1 LAFDRDST
9 LKKGE
14 KFFRQGRLDAAIGEY
29 VRVVEEQPRDWNTA
43 NLLGDLYFRAGQV
56 DHALG
61 QYHRI
66 ADHLMREG
74 FYPKAAALYKKILK
88 VRPDDEDTQLLLAE
102 ISTKQG
108 LLAEAKGYFT
118 AVSARRRTRGDRA
131 GVADIAIRLG
141 SLDPTDFE
149 ARLEAARTL
158 EEMGQPAEAALRFR
172 AVHDDLQGED
182 RTAEALDAL
191 RQAVRLNPQDR
202 EGRTILARATVASGD
217 VLAARE
223 YLDRETAGDDPVL
236 LAALVELDLRS
247 GKVAAAR
254 ELMTD
259 LLRRDRELRHRLLAT
274 GWAISESNPDAAY
287 ACVDAVSDSAI
298 GVEDF
303 SEAAFQLQEFATRR
317 PGHIPALLKLVE
329 VCVDGGLESALYQA
343 QVQLTDAYLENG
355 QAVEAR
361 VIAEDLVA
369 REPSEPKHVERFR
382 RALVMLNVQDPDA
395 HIAERLNGHT
405 PFMTGEPFV
414 DLSTEEPVS
423 APELPGVQRLP
434 VPEPGSGSPKRSSKG
449 AGRQASSTAPAPAEE
464 IDLTSALG
472 NLDKVAVE
480 SSAPAS
486 RDRVFEEDVRAGAE
500 GEEDAE
506 FAAQYLKLAGTYVEM
521 GMLDDAVSS
530 LKTAVRSPA
539 HRFEAAAMLGRL
551 YMRRGETPTAI
562 EWLEHAAEEPA
573 PTPQDGRA
581 LLYDLGILLD
591 QTGEIARALAV
602 FLELQADAGD
612 YRDVPARIDR
622 LARVQS
628 GG

>member
-14 KFFRQGRLDAAIGEY
+14 KFLRQGRLDAAIGEY

-56 DHALG
+56 DQALG

-88 VRPDDEDTQLLLAE
+88 VRPDDENTQLVLAE

-108 LLAEAKGYFT
+108 LLAEAKAYLT
-118 AVSARRRTRGDRA
+118 AVGIRRRARGDRA
-131 GVADIAIRLG
+131 GVADIAVRLG
-141 SLDPTDFE
+141 SLDPSDYE

-172 AVHDDLQGED
+172 SAHDDLQMEE

-191 RQAVRLNPQDR
+191 RHAVRLNPQDR
-202 EGRTILARATVASGD
+202 DGRTILARATVASGD
-217 VLAARE
+217 VLAARD
-223 YLDRETAGDDPVL
+223 YLDRDTAGDDPVL

-247 GKVAAAR
+247 GRVDAAR
-254 ELMTD
+254 ALMTE
-259 LLRRDRELRHRLLAT
+259 LLERDRDMRHRLLAT
-274 GWAISESNPDAAY
+274 GWTVCESNPEVAY
-287 ACVDAVSDSAI
+287 ACVDAVTDSAI
-298 GVEDF
+298 AATDF
-303 SEAAFQLQEFATRR
+303 SEAAAHLQEFASRR
-317 PGHIPALLKLVE
+317 PGHVPALLKLVE
-329 VCVDGGLESALYQA
+329 VCVDGGLDAALYQA
-343 QVQLTDAYLENG
+343 QVLLTDAYLDNG
-355 QAVEAR
+355 QAIEAR

-369 REPSEPKHVERFR
+369 REPEQPTHIERFR
-382 RALVMLNVQDPDA
+382 RALVMLNVENPDA
-395 HIAERLNGHT
+395 HIADRLSGQT
-405 PFMTGEPFV
+405 PFMANEPFV
-414 DLSTEEPVS
+414 DLSTDETPGAPIEMASAASQEPV
-423 APELPGVQRLP
+423 APRAAAAARPP
-434 VPEPGSGSPKRSSKG
+434 AKG
-449 AGRQASSTAPAPAEE
+449 GRRQAASPTAVPVEE
-464 IDLTSALG
+464 IDLTGVLG
-472 NLDKVAVE
+472 NLDTPGAHGGE
-480 SSAPAS
+480 SSELEQAFDEIRA
-486 RDRVFEEDVRAGAE
+486 DAEDD
-500 GEEDAE
+500 DAE
-506 FAAQYLKLAGTYVEM
+506 FAAQYLKLASTYIEM

-530 LKTAVRSPA
+530 LKTAVRSAA

-551 YMRRGETPTAI
+551 YLRRGETPQAI

-581 LLYDLGILLD
+581 LLYDLGVLLD